1 MLAGMQPVSR
11 RIRQKL
17 RDKLAHRKISQRALA
32 ARLYRTTGE
41 EWSQSKVHKILTG
54 QVELKVDDLSLMAAE
69 AGLSLVE
76 LVREPGRELVAD
88 MTPTEMRIVN
98 AMRESPRF
106 MELMAASVKTLEEYG
121 VKPGRRTIKERMA
134 EPEDD

>member
-1 MLAGMQPVSR
+1 MQPVSR

-17 RDKLAHRKISQRALA
+17 RDQLAHRKISQRDLA

-54 QVELKVDDLSLMAAE
+54 QVELKVDDLALMAAE

-76 LVREPGRELVAD
+76 LVREPGRELVVD
-88 MTPTEMRIVN
+88 MTPTEMRLIT

-106 MELMAASVKTLEEYG
+106 MAAMAEAVRSMEQLAQ
-121 VKPGRRTIKERMA
+121 KPGRRTIKERMA
-134 EPEDD
+134 EPQDDD